1 MSGAPRS
8 NLGLVPRDMNGSL
21 PVSTTNSSGPSI
33 GVSSLVTDGNS
44 SLSGGAQFQ
53 QSTSMNADSFT
64 RLPASPMSFSSNNIS
79 GSSVIDG
86 SIMQQSPPQE
96 QMQKRRAS
104 SVTSQP
110 VIDAAAAFHAQ
121 KKPRVD
127 IRQDDILQQ
136 QLIQQLLQG
145 QSSLH
150 LQGQHN
156 PQLQALIRQHKLAQI
171 QQQQQHQ
178 LSQQFPQ
185 HQHSQVGIPRQPQLR
200 PPLAQ
205 PGIQLAGPVRTPV
218 ESGLCSRRLMQYLYH
233 KRYRPDDNP
242 ITYWR
247 KLIDE
252 YFAPRSRERWC
263 VSSYEKPGNTS
274 VAIPQTSPGTWCCD
288 ICNTHSGKGYE
299 DNQQYYF
306 LRKPLCIKIANKKAT
321 SEILPRLCQI
331 RFDHGVKDEYLFL
344 DMPNEFRLPNG
355 LLLLEH
361 AKVVQ
366 KSIYE
371 HQHVTHEGQL
381 RIIFTP
387 ELKIMSWEFCS
398 RKHDEYVTRKFLTD
412 QVTHMLR
419 ATQNYQATVTKNG
432 PAGLSNDEAQNAC
445 NQFAS
450 ASRQL
455 AKNIDHHSL
464 NEHGLSKRYV
474 RCLQIS
480 EVVNHM
486 KDLIEF
492 SHKNKLGPIE
502 GLKNYPKQTAGPK
515 LTVQNLHDSKAVKTE
530 ISPHVNNEVPG
541 VGAISNNPQ
550 NPAAQSNYQH
560 MLRSSSA
567 NQLLQQEASQNAA
580 AMNSYQNMFRSS
592 SANQGLLQQ
601 EASQNAGAL
610 NNYQNM
616 LRGSSPNQSLLQQEA
631 SSIFKGPTAVHSGIQ
646 LEASRS
652 FRAAQLGQ
660 FQHPMSF
667 QQGMSQHQH
676 NNFQGLGASPQFQQH
691 VINQLLQ
698 EAKNSNSRALAHQ
711 QQQQQHHQQQQQQ
724 QQQHQQQQQSPST
737 PNANGGLASGA
748 AVANTAAS
756 GEQAQHMNN
765 GTAKG
770 AALMGMTGP
779 SNLINSGAGMVQRS
793 SSFKSVSSNPAAS
806 GGNAATPKAESVH
819 DMDDLEHLISH
830 ELVESGLFMG
840 EQPGDGG
847 FSWNI

>member
-1 MSGAPRS
+1 
-8 NLGLVPRDMNGSL
+8 
-21 PVSTTNSSGPSI
+21 
-33 GVSSLVTDGNS
+33 VTDGNS

-233 KRYRPDDNP
+233 KRYRPD
-242 ITYWR
+242 
-247 KLIDE
+247 
-252 YFAPRSRERWC
+252 
-263 VSSYEKPGNTS
+263 
-274 VAIPQTSPGTWCCD
+274 GTWRCD

-299 DNQQYYF
+299 
-306 LRKPLCIKIANKKAT
+306 AT

-344 DMPNEFRLPNG
+344 DMPNEYRLPNG

-387 ELKIMSWEFCS
+387 ELK
-398 RKHDEYVTRKFLTD
+398 
-412 QVTHMLR
+412 VTHMLR

-515 LTVQNLHDSKAVKTE
+515 LTVQNLHDSKK
-530 ISPHVNNEVPG
+530 
-541 VGAISNNPQ
+541 
-550 NPAAQSNYQH
+550 
-560 MLRSSSA
+560 L
-567 NQLLQQEASQNAA
+567 
-580 AMNSYQNMFRSS
+580 
-592 SANQGLLQQ
+592 
-601 EASQNAGAL
+601 
-610 NNYQNM
+610 
-616 LRGSSPNQSLLQQEA
+616 
-631 SSIFKGPTAVHSGIQ
+631 KC
-646 LEASRS
+646 
-652 FRAAQLGQ
+652 
-660 FQHPMSF
+660 
-667 QQGMSQHQH
+667 
-676 NNFQGLGASPQFQQH
+676 
-691 VINQLLQ
+691 
-698 EAKNSNSRALAHQ
+698 
-711 QQQQQHHQQQQQQ
+711 
-724 QQQHQQQQQSPST
+724 
-737 PNANGGLASGA
+737 
-748 AVANTAAS
+748 
-756 GEQAQHMNN
+756 
-765 GTAKG
+765 
-770 AALMGMTGP
+770 
-779 SNLINSGAGMVQRS
+779 
-793 SSFKSVSSNPAAS
+793 KSVAS
-806 GGNAATPKAESVH
+806 AGGITECCGN
-819 DMDDLEHLISH
+819 
-830 ELVESGLFMG
+830 
-840 EQPGDGG
+840 EQLPEYV
-847 FSWNI
+847 

>member
-8 NLGLVPRDMNGSL
+8 NSGLVPRDMNGSL
-21 PVSTTNSSGPSI
+21 PVGTTNSSGPSI

-53 QSTSMNADSFT
+53 Q
-64 RLPASPMSFSSNNIS
+64 I
-79 GSSVIDG
+79 IDG

-96 QMQKRRAS
+96 QMQKRRSS

-156 PQLQALIRQHKLAQI
+156 PQLQALIRQQKLMQI
-171 QQQQQHQ
+171 QQQQQHH

-185 HQHSQVGIPRQPQLR
+185 LQQSQVAIPRQPQLR

-205 PGIQLAGPVRTPV
+205 PGLQLAGPVRTPV

-233 KRYRPDDNP
+233 KRYRPENNP

-252 YFAPRSRERWC
+252 YFAPRARERWC
-263 VSSYEKPGNTS
+263 VSSYEKRGNTS
-274 VAIPQTSPGTWCCD
+274 IPQTAQDTWRCD
-288 ICNTHSGKGYE
+288 ICHTQAGKGYE
-299 DNQQYYF
+299 
-306 LRKPLCIKIANKKAT
+306 AT
-321 SEILPRLCQI
+321 CEILPRLCQI
-331 RFDHGVKDEYLFL
+331 RFDHGVKEEYLFL

-355 LLLLEH
+355 MMLLEH
-361 AKVVQ
+361 TKVVL

-398 RKHDEYVTRKFLTD
+398 RRHDEYITRKFLTE
-412 QVTHMLR
+412 QVSNMLQV
-419 ATQNYQATVTKNG
+419 AQNYQAIANKNG
-432 PAGLSNDEAQNAC
+432 PAGVSNDDARNTC
-445 NQFAS
+445 NMFVS

-455 AKNIDHHSL
+455 AKSIDHHSL

-502 GLKNYPKQTAGPK
+502 GLKNYPKQTGPK
-515 LTVQNLHDSKAVKTE
+515 LAVQNMHDTKVIKTE
-530 ISPHVNNEVPG
+530 MSPHVNNEVPG
-541 VGAISNNPQ
+541 VGAIGNNPQ
-550 NPAAQSNYQH
+550 NPAAQNSYQH

-567 NQLLQQEASQNAA
+567 NQGLIQQEASQNAVA
-580 AMNSYQNMFRSS
+580 LNSYQNMLRTS

-601 EASQNAGAL
+601 EAASQNAAAL
-610 NNYQNM
+610 NNYHNM
-616 LRGSSPNQSLLQQEA
+616 LRGSGANQGLLQQEA
-631 SSIFKGPTAVHSGIQ
+631 SSMFKGPTGVHNGIQ

-667 QQGMSQHQH
+667 QQAMPQQQH
-676 NNFQGLGASPQFQQH
+676 NNFQGMGASPQFQQH
-691 VINQLLQ
+691 VIHQLMQ
-698 EAKNSNSRALAHQ
+698 EAKNTNSRTLA
-711 QQQQQHHQQQQQQ
+711 QQQQ
-724 QQQHQQQQQSPST
+724 QQQHQRPGT
-737 PNANGGLASGA
+737 PNASGGLASGA
-748 AVANTAAS
+748 AISNGAAS
-756 GEQAQHMNN
+756 GEQQAHHMNN
-765 GTAKG
+765 GAPKG
-770 AALMGMTGP
+770 GAPVGMTGP
-779 SNLINSGAGMVQRS
+779 SNLINNSSAGIVQRS
-793 SSFKSVSSNPAAS
+793 SSFKSVSSNPAAAT
-806 GGNAATPKAESVH
+806 GGNVATPRAESMH
-819 DMDDLEHLISH
+819 DMEDLDHLITH
-830 ELVESGLFMG
+830 ELAESGLFMG
-840 EQPGDGG
+840 EQQGDGAY
-847 FSWNI
+847 SWNL

>member
-252 YFAPRSRERWC
+252 YFAPRSRERW
-263 VSSYEKPGNTS
+263 V
-274 VAIPQTSPGTWCCD
+274 
-288 ICNTHSGKGYE
+288 
-299 DNQQYYF
+299 
-306 LRKPLCIKIANKKAT
+306 
-321 SEILPRLCQI
+321 
-331 RFDHGVKDEYLFL
+331 HGVVIFVIRIRGKDMDEYLFL

-667 QQGMSQHQH
+667 QQ
-676 NNFQGLGASPQFQQH
+676 
-691 VINQLLQ
+691 
-698 EAKNSNSRALAHQ
+698 
-711 QQQQQHHQQQQQQ
+711 
-724 QQQHQQQQQSPST
+724 
-737 PNANGGLASGA
+737 A

>member
-53 QSTSMNADSFT
+53 Q
-64 RLPASPMSFSSNNIS
+64 I
-79 GSSVIDG
+79 IDG

-299 DNQQYYF
+299 
-306 LRKPLCIKIANKKAT
+306 AT

-724 QQQHQQQQQSPST
+724 HHQQQQQQQHHQQQQQQQLQHQQQQQQHQQQQQSPST

>member
-8 NLGLVPRDMNGSL
+8 NLGLVPRDMN
-21 PVSTTNSSGPSI
+21 
-33 GVSSLVTDGNS
+33 
-44 SLSGGAQFQ
+44 GAQFQ

-299 DNQQYYF
+299 
-306 LRKPLCIKIANKKAT
+306 AT

-724 QQQHQQQQQSPST
+724 HHQQQQQQQHHQQQQQQQLQHQQQQQQHQQQQQSPST

>member
-233 KRYRPDDNP
+233 KRYRPDNNP

-274 VAIPQTSPGTWCCD
+274 AAIPQTSPGTWRCD

-299 DNQQYYF
+299 
-306 LRKPLCIKIANKKAT
+306 AT

-344 DMPNEFRLPNG
+344 DMPNEYRLPNG

-601 EASQNAGAL
+601 EASQNAAAL

-631 SSIFKGPTAVHSGIQ
+631 SSTFKGPTAVHSGIQ

-667 QQGMSQHQH
+667 QQGMPQHQH

-698 EAKNSNSRALAHQ
+698 EAKNTNSRALAHQ
-711 QQQQQHHQQQQQQ
+711 QQQQ
-724 QQQHQQQQQSPST
+724 
-737 PNANGGLASGA
+737 LASGA
-748 AVANTAAS
+748 AVANIAAS

-765 GTAKG
+765 GAAKG
-770 AALMGMTGP
+770 AVLMGMTGP
-779 SNLINSGAGMVQRS
+779 SNLINSGARMVQRS

-840 EQPGDGG
+840 EQLGDGG

>member
-8 NLGLVPRDMNGSL
+8 NLGPVPRDMNGSF
-21 PVSTTNSSGPSI
+21 PVSNTNSSGPSI

-53 QSTSMNADSFT
+53 QSTSMNADSFM

-79 GSSVIDG
+79 SSSVIDG
-86 SIMQQSPPQE
+86 NIMQQSPPQE
-96 QMQKRRAS
+96 QMQKRRSS

-110 VIDAAAAFHAQ
+110 VSDAAAAFHAQ

-127 IRQDDILQQ
+127 VRQDDILPQQ
-136 QLIQQLLQG
+136 ALHQLLQG

-156 PQLQALIRQHKLAQI
+156 PQLQAFLRQQRLMQI
-171 QQQQQHQ
+171 QQQHQHQ
-178 LSQQFPQ
+178 VSQQFPQ
-185 HQHSQVGIPRQPQLR
+185 LQQSQVAISRQPQLR

-205 PGIQLAGPVRTPV
+205 PGMQLAGPVRTPV

-233 KRYRPDDNP
+233 KRYRPENNP

-263 VSSYEKPGNTS
+263 VSSYEKRGNTS
-274 VAIPQTSPGTWCCD
+274 VAIPQTAQDPWRCD
-288 ICNTHSGKGYE
+288 ICNTHAGKGYE
-299 DNQQYYF
+299 GT
-306 LRKPLCIKIANKKAT
+306 C
-321 SEILPRLCQI
+321 EILPRLCQI

-361 AKVVQ
+361 PKVVL

-371 HQHVTHEGQL
+371 HQHVTHEGHL

-398 RKHDEYVTRKFLTD
+398 RRHDEYITRKFLTE
-412 QVTHMLR
+412 QVSKMLQV
-419 ATQNYQATVTKNG
+419 AQNYQAIANKNG
-432 PAGLSNDEAQNAC
+432 PAAVSNDDARSTCEM
-445 NQFAS
+445 FAS

-455 AKNIDHHSL
+455 AKSIDHHSL

-502 GLKNYPKQTAGPK
+502 GLKNYPKQTGPK
-515 LTVQNLHDSKAVKTE
+515 LAVQNMMHDTNTKGTKTE
-530 ISPHVNNEVPG
+530 MSPHANNEVPS
-541 VGAISNNPQ
+541 VGAIGNNPQ
-550 NPAAQSNYQH
+550 NPAAQNSYQH
-560 MLRSSSA
+560 MMRSSSA
-567 NQLLQQEASQNAA
+567 NQALLQQDASHNAVA
-580 AMNSYQNMFRSS
+580 ANSYQNMLRTS

-601 EASQNAGAL
+601 EASQNAAAL
-610 NNYQNM
+610 NNYHNM
-616 LRGSSPNQSLLQQEA
+616 LRGSSANPSLLQQEA
-631 SSIFKGPTAVHSGIQ
+631 SSIFKGPTAVHNGIQ
-646 LEASRS
+646 
-652 FRAAQLGQ
+652 FRAGPPGQ

-667 QQGMSQHQH
+667 QQAMPQHQH
-676 NNFQGLGASPQFQQH
+676 NNFQGLGANPQFQQH
-691 VINQLLQ
+691 VYHQLLQ
-698 EAKNSNSRALAHQ
+698 EAKNTNNRAMVQ
-711 QQQQQHHQQQQQQ
+711 QQR
-724 QQQHQQQQQSPST
+724 PST
-737 PNANGGLASGA
+737 PNANGGLTPGA
-748 AVANTAAS
+748 VITNSAAS

-765 GTAKG
+765 GPSKV
-770 AALMGMTGP
+770 AAPVGTTGP
-779 SNLINSGAGMVQRS
+779 NNLMNNSGAGIVQRS
-793 SSFKSVSSNPAAS
+793 SSFKSVSSNPAS
-806 GGNAATPKAESVH
+806 TGGNELTPKAVEPM
-819 DMDDLEHLISH
+819 DEMDDDLNHLITH
-830 ELVESGLFMG
+830 ELAESGLFME
-840 EQPGDGG
+840 EQQGDGSY
-847 FSWNI
+847 SWNL

>member
-53 QSTSMNADSFT
+53 Q
-64 RLPASPMSFSSNNIS
+64 I
-79 GSSVIDG
+79 IDG

-233 KRYRPDDNP
+233 KRYRPDNNP

-274 VAIPQTSPGTWCCD
+274 AAIPQTSLGTWRCD

-299 DNQQYYF
+299 
-306 LRKPLCIKIANKKAT
+306 AT

-344 DMPNEFRLPNG
+344 DMPNEYRLPNG

-601 EASQNAGAL
+601 EASQNAAAL
-610 NNYQNM
+610 NNYQKM

-631 SSIFKGPTAVHSGIQ
+631 LSTFKGPTAVHSGIQ

-698 EAKNSNSRALAHQ
+698 EAKNTNSRALAHQ
-711 QQQQQHHQQQQQQ
+711 QQQQQQHHQQQQQQQQQHHQQQQ

-765 GTAKG
+765 GAAKG